1 MAAIAK
7 HGRPSLS
14 SLTPPSNEV
23 VSGLRAG
30 EDIAAGDL
38 CTVNSSTG
46 LVMKHTDG
54 VVHGIATEH
63 DRSTGES
70 VTLYRNV
77 RVAYGKGMTP
87 GSDVFASAT
96 VAGGLDTSGGEDGVA
111 IGWVVDGERIQFTG
125 L

>member
-1 MAAIAK
+1 MAAIVK

-14 SLTPPSNEV
+14 SLTPPSNEA

-30 EDIAAGDL
+30 EEIKAGDL
-38 CTVNSSTG
+38 CTVSESTG

-54 VVHGIATEH
+54 VVHGIATDQ
-63 DRSTGES
+63 DRSAGES
-70 VTLYRNV
+70 VTLFRNV

-87 GSDVFASAT
+87 GTAVFASAS
-96 VAGGLDTSGGEDGVA
+96 VAGGLDDSGGEDGVA